1 MGGKGSGGRNRKPDE
16 AKARVGY
23 PGHATRPTKAAQAK
37 RAQVIGLPTV
47 AAAPEPH
54 RPLGQ
59 PGRDLWDRVW
69 RSCAAWLRPES
80 DAEQVLLV
88 CEQTDERWRLRGIVF
103 ADQSAWRERK
113 ALREL
118 EKQIMSGLASL
129 GMNPVD
135 RGRLQVG
142 EIKENEFAKLHAR
155 IAARRAAQA

>member
-1 MGGKGSGGRNRKPDE
+1 MGGKGSGGQNRKPAE
-16 AKARVGY
+16 QKARIGNPGRRALPKGDVIALPVVGS
-23 PGHATRPTKAAQAK
+23 
-37 RAQVIGLPTV
+37 
-47 AAAPEPH
+47 APEPH
-54 RPLGQ
+54 RVLGEA
-59 PGRDLWDRVW
+59 GRNLWDRVW

-88 CEQTDERWRLRGIVF
+88 CEQTDERARLRDMVL
-103 ADQSAWRERK
+103 ADPSAWRERK

-118 EKQIMSGLASL
+118 EKQLMAGLGSL

-155 IAARRAAQA
+155 VAARRAAQS

>member
-1 MGGKGSGGRNRKPDE
+1 MGGKGSGGSNRKPVE
-16 AKARVGY
+16 QKVRTGN
-23 PGHATRPTKAAQAK
+23 PGK
-37 RAQVIGLPTV
+37 RKLGGAPVVALPV
-47 AAAPEPH
+47 AGSAPEPH

-80 DAEQVLLV
+80 DAEQVLIV

-103 ADQSAWRERK
+103 ADATLWRERK

-118 EKQIMSGLASL
+118 EKQIASGLAAL

-142 EIKENEFAKLHAR
+142 EIKENEFAKLHAK
-155 IAARRAAQA
+155 IAARRAARG

>member
-54 RPLGQ
+54 RVLGDQ
-59 PGRDLWDRVW
+59 GRNLWDRVW

-80 DAEQVLLV
+80 DAEQVLIV
-88 CEQTDERWRLRGIVF
+88 CEQTDKRTRLRKLVL
-103 ADQSAWRERK
+103 ADPLAHRERK